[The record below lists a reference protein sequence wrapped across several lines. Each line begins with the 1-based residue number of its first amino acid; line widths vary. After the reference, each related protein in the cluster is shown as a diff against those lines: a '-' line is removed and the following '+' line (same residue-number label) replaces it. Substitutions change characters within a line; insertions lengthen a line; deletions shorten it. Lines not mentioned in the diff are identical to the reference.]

1 MRCLV
6 SSVGTAGAMV
16 LRMRPE
22 DELRELVA
30 DLKAV
35 LLEDMARGHL
45 AEDPHAPLPTAIFAA
60 TDDAPLEETEHQGG
74 ESASA
79 VAAAPTMGSKWS
91 AVAKQARA
99 EHDRVRTLPEIR
111 ADLGDCTRCG
121 LCETRRQLIFGTGA
135 ADADLVIIGEA
146 PSPEEDHHGEPFV
159 GAGGDMLNKMLL
171 HVLGLEREEVFI
183 TNIVKCSPP
192 PERGP
197 HPSEAREF
205 LPFLEAQLE
214 AIDPKVILL
223 VGRAALQVLFN
234 TRAGMKQSRGQW
246 RDWRGVPTMA
256 TFHPSH
262 LQRQPGDK
270 KWTFEDLKLV
280 LRRYEELGGR
290 RSRPAPRF

>member
-1 MRCLV
+1 MQC
-6 SSVGTAGAMV
+6 SPSFAATGGAMV
-16 LRMRPE
+16 TPMRPE

-45 AEDPHAPLPTAIFAA
+45 AEDPHAPLPTAIFAHQ
-60 TDDAPLEETEHQGG
+60 DDAPLEETEHQVSKSGG
-74 ESASA
+74 VPAAPASA
-79 VAAAPTMGSKWS
+79 ASKWS

-121 LCETRRQLIFGTGA
+121 LCETRSKLLFGTG
-135 ADADLVIIGEA
+135 DPSADLVIIGEA
-146 PSPEEDHHGEPFV
+146 PSPEEDHHGEAFV
-159 GAGGDMLNKMLL
+159 GDGGAMLNKMLL

-183 TNIVKCSPP
+183 TNVVKCSPP

-197 HPSEAREF
+197 HPSEAREC
-205 LPFLEAQLE
+205 LPFLEAQLH
-214 AIDPKVILL
+214 AINPKVILL
-223 VGRAALQVLFN
+223 VGRVAMQVLFN

-246 RDWRGVPTMA
+246 RDWKGVPTMA

-262 LQRQPGDK
+262 LDRQPADK
-270 KWTFEDLKLV
+270 KWTFEDLKQV